1 MKYRLFLVVVAV
13 ATAIWPSSRGSA
25 QELTYEIFGRYLE
38 PVVQGIGMPGLAA
51 LITREG
57 RVEWQK
63 GYGYADVDRK
73 IPATIDTPFAIGGV
87 TQAITGVLVGICI
100 DRHQIPEPGIDR
112 PIREWVPT
120 FPEASATVRH
130 VLAHASKGRYE
141 YDPAAYTALTPVVE
155 QCSKTTYRQATVGE
169 ILDQLAMR
177 SSVPGLDLDRPEGAA
192 ARELFSEPVVSNYR
206 ALLRTAAVPYRVD
219 RNLRPIRSEY
229 PSYGLDAAGGLVA
242 TAHDLYRFESAL
254 YDPDPVPLSRSTLNQ
269 MWSATTIADANGNP
283 LTLPTGL
290 GWFVTRESG
299 QDLVWTFG
307 HIPDAGSALI
317 LKLPSK
323 NLTLILLSNSG
334 LLASGYG
341 FEQGRVTESP
351 FVKIF
356 LRLFI

>member
-1 MKYRLFLVVVAV
+1 
-13 ATAIWPSSRGSA
+13 
-25 QELTYEIFGRYLE
+25 
-38 PVVQGIGMPGLAA
+38 MPGLAA

-73 IPATIDTPFAIGGV
+73 IPASIDTPFAIGGV

-100 DRHQIPEPGIDR
+100 DRHQIAEPGIDR
-112 PIREWVPT
+112 KIREWVPT
-120 FPEASATVRH
+120 FPEADATVRH

-141 YDPAAYTALTPVVE
+141 YDPAAYTALTRVVE
-155 QCSKTTYRQATVGE
+155 QCSQTTYRQATVAE

-177 SSVPGLDLDRPEGAA
+177 GSVPGLDLDRPEGAA
-192 ARELFSEPVVSNYR
+192 ARALFSEAVVSNYQ
-206 ALLRTAAVPYRVD
+206 ALLRVAAVPYRVD

-242 TAHDLYRFESAL
+242 TAYDLYRFESAL

-269 MWSATTIADANGNP
+269 MWSATTIVDPNNTNNR

-334 LLASGYG
+334 LLAKDYG